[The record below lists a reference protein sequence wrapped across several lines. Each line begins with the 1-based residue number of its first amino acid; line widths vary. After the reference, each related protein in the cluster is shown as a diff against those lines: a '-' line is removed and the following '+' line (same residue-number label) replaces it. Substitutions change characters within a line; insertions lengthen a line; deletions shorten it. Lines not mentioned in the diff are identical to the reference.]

1 MNKGGYVYVMDRKTG
16 ELVNTWPLSENI
28 NWVKSVNP
36 KTGELSG
43 RDQPEIGTS
52 KLFCPSVPGSRS
64 WNAGAY
70 SPKTKLWYTNAHEF
84 CNRVTVADKNDPKK
98 RRKSGKLSPA
108 PGPDRLMPW
117 RGEQRQRIPVFQG

>member
-43 RDQPEIGTS
+43 RDQPEIGE
-52 KLFCPSVPGSRS
+52 
-64 WNAGAY
+64 AGKCDANQLRQDNQ
-70 SPKTKLWYTNAHEF
+70 PH
-84 CNRVTVADKNDPKK
+84 
-98 RRKSGKLSPA
+98 GLSIGA
-108 PGPDRLMPW
+108 GPGPLEP
-117 RGEQRQRIPVFQG
+117 